1 MCRLRQVLVLSLVV
15 LFAIGGLAFAGGQ
28 QEAEEE
34 GGYVIGVSNGWV
46 GSEWRNQM
54 VDDVV
59 QAAEK
64 YKESGLVKEVIVQST
79 NVDVQGQINQVRN
92 LMNAGADL
100 ILINPNA
107 QSPFNPVIREAKE
120 RGVLVIST
128 DQEVTSQ
135 DAINVVINQ
144 REWARTSAQWLAEQL
159 NNEGRLVTINGVS
172 GHPANEARVKG
183 YHDVFDQHDGI
194 EILNETNADWDQALG
209 QQTANSLLATYPD
222 LDGIWVQDG
231 MAEGTLRALL
241 SADREDEVTMVGE
254 ARVGF
259 MKQWKE
265 AGISTIGVP
274 NPPGCMASAM
284 KVGLLMLQGYELKDG
299 VLEGTYENSLYL
311 PIPEPVTNENLDE
324 MLDEYGDKPDQ
335 WAIDDIISEEYALEN
350 WFKEKE

>member
-1 MCRLRQVLVLSLVV
+1 MLTLRKTMVWTLVLLIAVSGLVC
-15 LFAIGGLAFAGGQ
+15 AGGQ
-28 QEAEEE
+28 QEAADEE
-34 GGYVIGVSNGWV
+34 GYIIGVSNGWV

-59 QAAEK
+59 EAAEP

-92 LMNAGADL
+92 LMNSGADL

-107 QSPFNPVIREAKE
+107 QSPFNPVIREATE
-120 RGVLVIST
+120 RGIIVIAT

-135 DAINVVINQ
+135 DALNVVINQ
-144 REWARTSAQWLAEQL
+144 REWASTSARWLADEL
-159 NNEGRLVTINGVS
+159 NNQGRVVTINGVS
-172 GHPANEARVKG
+172 GHPANEARVAG
-183 YHDVFDQHDGI
+183 YHDIFDAQDGI

-231 MAEGTLRALL
+231 MAEGSLRALL
-241 SADREDEVTMVGE
+241 SAGREDEVLQTGE

-259 MKQWKE
+259 LKQWKE
-265 AGISTIGVP
+265 AGINSIGVP

-284 KVGLLMLQGYELKDG
+284 KVGLLLLQGYELKDD

-311 PIPEPVTNENLDE
+311 PIPPVVTNENLDE
-324 MLDEYGDKPDQ
+324 MLNEFGDMPNHY
-335 WAIDDIISEEYALEN
+335 ALDDIVSEEYILDN
-350 WFKEKE
+350 WFKEK